1 MTDKLTEE
9 EIRFLREF
17 IRKSLEN
24 DAKLAVIKWN
34 ILERIAAVGVIST
47 ITWVLSIVV
56 ESVKHK

>member
-34 ILERIAAVGVIST
+34 IFERIAAAGVIST
-47 ITWVLSIVV
+47 ITWFLSVV
-56 ESVKHK
+56 IEAVKHK